1 MKIIFSCYGG
11 AHTSIVAAGI
21 HLGYLPKD
29 EKASYKEI
37 LATPFFDQTETIN
50 IGIPLYMGQD
60 KYNNEIYVIG
70 MGSYRRQ
77 GSELIYQFIN
87 EIKGRC
93 RGEVVIINSIAL
105 INLEIRI
112 GGFLSRKLG
121 LINLG
126 RRIIVYGISKK
137 YNRFVQLVEEINKRL
152 QNSEL

>member
-21 HLGYLPKD
+21 HLGYLPKKA
-29 EKASYKEI
+29 KASYKEI
-37 LATPFFDQTETIN
+37 LATPYFDQTETAN

-60 KYNNEIYVIG
+60 SYNNEIFVIG

-77 GSELIYQFIN
+77 GTELIYQFIN

-105 INLEIRI
+105 INLEIRV

-121 LINLG
+121 LIALG
-126 RRIIVYGISKK
+126 RSIIIYGIRKK
-137 YNRFVQLVEEINKRL
+137 YSRFLQLVAEIDKRL
-152 QNSEL
+152 QNNEL